1 MESKNI
7 NKISID
13 IPNYTGPLEVLL
25 DLAKTQKVDLAQISI
40 TKLADQFLEFI
51 KNNQNINLETASE
64 FLLMATWLAYLKS
77 KLLLPEDDD
86 EDFKALE
93 VAEKL
98 KLQLK
103 KLELIRI
110 LSDQMLKK
118 KRLGVHIFIRGMK
131 GGIRSINTPVYDVTL
146 YELLKTYS
154 TMQMQKTFQN
164 ISIPKLPVFTT
175 EEGIKQIKNNLDKI
189 KDWKDI
195 IELIPKFYFENK
207 MKRSGIAGIFAASL
221 ELTKEGAILLSQEK
235 GFNKLMIKNL
245 KMKNNKNNIIDFPAS
260 PTKLER
266 QVEAIL
272 FAASEPLDIETIEKR
287 VQTTNNLK
295 NSRKSSSNI

>member
-131 GGIRSINTPVYDVTL
+131 GGIRSIIHL
-146 YELLKTYS
+146 Y
-154 TMQMQKTFQN
+154 MM
-164 ISIPKLPVFTT
+164 
-175 EEGIKQIKNNLDKI
+175 
-189 KDWKDI
+189 
-195 IELIPKFYFENK
+195 
-207 MKRSGIAGIFAASL
+207 
-221 ELTKEGAILLSQEK
+221 
-235 GFNKLMIKNL
+235 
-245 KMKNNKNNIIDFPAS
+245 
-260 PTKLER
+260 
-266 QVEAIL
+266 
-272 FAASEPLDIETIEKR
+272 
-287 VQTTNNLK
+287 
-295 NSRKSSSNI
+295 

>member
-154 TMQMQKTFQN
+154 TIQMQKTFQN

-221 ELTKEGAILLSQEK
+221 ELTKEGAILISQEK
-235 GFNKLMIKNL
+235 GFNKLMIK
-245 KMKNNKNNIIDFPAS
+245 
-260 PTKLER
+260 
-266 QVEAIL
+266 
-272 FAASEPLDIETIEKR
+272 
-287 VQTTNNLK
+287 
-295 NSRKSSSNI
+295 KS